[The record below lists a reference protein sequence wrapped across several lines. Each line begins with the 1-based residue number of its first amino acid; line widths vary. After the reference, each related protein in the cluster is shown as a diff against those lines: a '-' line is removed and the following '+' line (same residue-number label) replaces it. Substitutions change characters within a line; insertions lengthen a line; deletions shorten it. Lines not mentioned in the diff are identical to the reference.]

1 MNQIKAYM
9 AHHKKRI
16 ALIAAFF
23 FLILLGRA
31 LYQILFPPKTAKTI
45 PYVRTIT
52 VGTDETSG
60 TYTYPGT
67 VRGKYESVLSF
78 QVNGRITKRLVNLGD
93 TVKAGD
99 VLMTCLLYTSDAADE

>member
-31 LYQILFPPKTAKTI
+31 STRSFSHPRPPR
-45 PYVRTIT
+45 P
-52 VGTDETSG
+52 
-60 TYTYPGT
+60 
-67 VRGKYESVLSF
+67 F
-78 QVNGRITKRLVNLGD
+78 
-93 TVKAGD
+93 
-99 VLMTCLLYTSDAADE
+99 LM

>member
-1 MNQIKAYM
+1 MNLITAYM

-45 PYVRTIT
+45 PNVRTIT
-52 VGTDETSG
+52 VGTDETRG
-60 TYTYPGT
+60 TSTCPGA
-67 VRGKYESVLSF
+67 VRGK
-78 QVNGRITKRLVNLGD
+78 
-93 TVKAGD
+93 
-99 VLMTCLLYTSDAADE
+99 

>member
-45 PYVRTIT
+45 PYVRTIRSVRMKR
-52 VGTDETSG
+52 VGPTPILAQSEANMN
-60 TYTYPGT
+60 P
-67 VRGKYESVLSF
+67 SF
-78 QVNGRITKRLVNLGD
+78 PSR
-93 TVKAGD
+93 
-99 VLMTCLLYTSDAADE
+99 

>member
-45 PYVRTIT
+45 PYVR
-52 VGTDETSG
+52 
-60 TYTYPGT
+60 P
-67 VRGKYESVLSF
+67 
-78 QVNGRITKRLVNLGD
+78 
-93 TVKAGD
+93 
-99 VLMTCLLYTSDAADE
+99 

>member
-31 LYQILFPPKTAKTI
+31 LYQILSHPRPPR
-45 PYVRTIT
+45 P
-52 VGTDETSG
+52 
-60 TYTYPGT
+60 
-67 VRGKYESVLSF
+67 F
-78 QVNGRITKRLVNLGD
+78 
-93 TVKAGD
+93 
-99 VLMTCLLYTSDAADE
+99 LM